1 MSVFL
6 QTGTAV
12 VLVVVTLWV
21 QCAGIAALAIWVRRA
36 LAGGAHRI
44 GPFRSAALVV
54 RLTTALI
61 ALHGLLILF
70 WASCYRL
77 LCFASWGSA
86 MYFSASSYA
95 TVGYGDVVLPL
106 KWRMLG
112 PLESIIGVL
121 MGGISVSLV
130 FAMTTRLVGRETQV
144 PEQL

>member
-77 LCFASWGSA
+77 LCFASLGIGNVFLRKQLCNRWVWRCGPSVEVADVGSA
-86 MYFSASSYA
+86 
-95 TVGYGDVVLPL
+95 
-106 KWRMLG
+106 
-112 PLESIIGVL
+112 
-121 MGGISVSLV
+121 
-130 FAMTTRLVGRETQV
+130 
-144 PEQL
+144 